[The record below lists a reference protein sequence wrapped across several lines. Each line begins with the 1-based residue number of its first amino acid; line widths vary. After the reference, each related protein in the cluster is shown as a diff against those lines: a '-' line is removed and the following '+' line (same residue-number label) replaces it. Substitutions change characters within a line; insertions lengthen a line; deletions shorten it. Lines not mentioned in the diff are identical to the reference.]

1 MSRAELQ
8 CQSAG
13 FYSLVGELSFDT
25 VPTLMAAGEQLF
37 QSGGEVTLD
46 LSRLERSDSAGLA
59 LLMSWLRQA
68 RKNQSRLKFQQI
80 PEQLLRLA
88 RVSAVDQLL
97 LSE

>member
-1 MSRAELQ
+1 MSQAELQ

-13 FYSLVGELSFDT
+13 HYSLIGELSFET
-25 VPTLMAAGEQLF
+25 VPGLVSAGEQLF
-37 QSGGEVTLD
+37 QSESKVLLD
-46 LSRLERSDSAGLA
+46 LSQLERSDSAGLA

-68 RKNQSRLKFQQI
+68 RYKRCELRFQQV

-97 LSE
+97 LSV

>member
-1 MSRAELQ
+1 MSQAELR

-13 FYSLVGELSFDT
+13 HYRLIGELSFET
-25 VPTLMAAGEQLF
+25 VPGLVSAGEQLF
-37 QSGGEVTLD
+37 QSDNKVLLD
-46 LSRLERSDSAGLA
+46 LSQLERSDSAGLA

-68 RKNQSRLKFQQI
+68 RHKRCELRFQQV

-97 LSE
+97 LSV

>member
-13 FYSLVGELSFDT
+13 LYSLIGELSFET
-25 VPTLMAAGEQLF
+25 VPDLVSAGEQLF
-37 QSGGEVTLD
+37 QSDREVSLD

-59 LLMSWLRQA
+59 LLVSWLRLA
-68 RKNQSRLKFQQI
+68 RQQQCKLHFQQV